1 MDKRVATFV
10 EEQPR
15 LTVLALLG
23 LSVVLLA
30 VIWLAPAFLSLIVA
44 AAIAAGWSW
53 WLETSTAQARPKPHD
68 VSLS

>member
-1 MDKRVATFV
+1 MDKRAATFV

-23 LSVVLLA
+23 LSVVVVA
-30 VIWLAPAFLSLIVA
+30 VIWVAPAFLSLIVA
-44 AAIAAGWSW
+44 AAIAAGWCR
-53 WLETSTAQARPKPHD
+53 WLETSSEQARPKPRD